1 MTTSILDTSIDQLRE
16 DQLKALREH
25 FCGVLEE
32 IRNLFMEEKYQEIAD
47 KYVKWSPAGDEMGCD
62 NHFINFYWHPDA
74 DECDVGDILQM
85 AAKLSNK
92 KINLDN

>member
-1 MTTSILDTSIDQLRE
+1 MTTSILDTSIEQLRE

-32 IRNLFMEEKYQEIAD
+32 IRNLFMEEKYQEISD
-47 KYVKWSPAGDEMGCD
+47 KYVAWSPAGDGMGDD

-74 DECDVGDILQM
+74 DRCDIGDILQM